1 MDKLLCKQVFCQVV
15 KEGSFTAAARKLNSS
30 KVMVSR
36 AVSQL
41 EEDLAVRLLYRTTRK
56 MNPTEEGLAYFER
69 CQTLLED
76 FENLDTS
83 LREKHQTA
91 KGRLRISIP
100 SDSFSINNLI
110 SPIFDFMQ
118 AYPEVEFDIHMGDRY
133 VDLVDDGFDVVIR
146 IGNLGDSSHIA
157 RKLDDMYLL
166 VCATPE
172 YLESHAQIKE
182 PNDLNQHELLADT
195 IYRSGRTWNFTKGN
209 DSVLV
214 KTNSRFKINSPSV
227 IAEGVLKGLGVG
239 MCPSFVVQEQLKSG
253 QLVAV
258 LQEWELMTG
267 GVYAVYSHRRH
278 LSAKVNI
285 FVEFLIQHFRS
296 KKDAT

>member
-1 MDKLLCKQVFCQVV
+1 
-15 KEGSFTAAARKLNSS
+15 
-30 KVMVSR
+30 MVSR

-56 MNPTEEGLAYFER
+56 MNPTEEGMAYFER
-69 CQTLLED
+69 CQILLED
-76 FENLDTS
+76 FENLDTAV
-83 LREKHQTA
+83 REKHQTA
-91 KGRLRISIP
+91 KGRLRVSIP
-100 SDSFSINNLI
+100 SDSFSMNNLV
-110 SPIFDFMQ
+110 SPIFTFMH

-172 YLESHAQIKE
+172 YLASHTPINE
-182 PNDLNQHELLADT
+182 PNDLYQHELLVDT
-195 IYRSGRTWNFTKGN
+195 IYRSGRAWNFTKGN
-209 DSVLV
+209 DSISV
-214 KTNSRFKINSPSV
+214 KTYSRFKINSPSV
-227 IAEGVLKGLGVG
+227 IAEAVLKGLGVG
-239 MCPSFVVQEQLKSG
+239 MCPSFAVQDQLERG
-253 QLVAV
+253 QLVSV
-258 LQEWELMTG
+258 LQEWEMMSG
-267 GVYAVYSHRRH
+267 GIYAVYSHRRH

-296 KKDAT
+296 KRHC